1 VTWRGYRFYKL
12 EDEIPA
18 RFDEFEKS
26 LCNDV
31 TEYTCFTNNHPHVWG
46 EENYQNLKEKVIN
59 SPRISGQTL
68 LLFFLFGD
76 EFSLKV
82 DEERKFIYFAI
93 GSDSFEWDSLCHE
106 EEWKKRKVI
115 YH

>member
-1 VTWRGYRFYKL
+1 MPDKIYIISPLIIWLGYVTWRGYRFYKL

-26 LCNDV
+26 LCSDV

-59 SPRISGQTL
+59 SPRINGQTL

-82 DEERKFIYFAI
+82 DEER
-93 GSDSFEWDSLCHE
+93 
-106 EEWKKRKVI
+106 
-115 YH
+115 